1 MEGAIV
7 QRDGADMNTEPVPA
21 AKTPWLSSLGQ
32 LSTVTAALSVLIVC
46 LAFIHEWAYFR
57 VVGMQFQALMSPS
70 DYITSVIGWLPLLAL
85 GMTVPWLN
93 EMFTRRLE
101 GFRPLAEIRATYK
114 TPRRAWWAYD
124 APYVMMGWILIV
136 LGVVAGLFLPWSFSA
151 PVLLLSASIAW
162 FWAIAWYISH
172 KHVAARMTPAKS
184 LVLFFAPP
192 IAAMAF
198 GVGHSSA
205 QMDLQSTDARYVI
218 RSNRIML
225 KRTFEC

>member
-1 MEGAIV
+1 MSLTHSAMWRIRAAMAGSPLGVIEKQFASFVGRAVGMEGAIV

-70 DYITSVIGWLPLLAL
+70 DYITSVIGWLPLFAL

-101 GFRPLAEIRATYK
+101 GFVLSRKFEQLTKR
-114 TPRRAWWAYD
+114 
-124 APYVMMGWILIV
+124 
-136 LGVVAGLFLPWSFSA
+136 LGVHGG
-151 PVLLLSASIAW
+151 
-162 FWAIAWYISH
+162 H
-172 KHVAARMTPAKS
+172 MMRRM
-184 LVLFFAPP
+184 
-192 IAAMAF
+192 
-198 GVGHSSA
+198 
-205 QMDLQSTDARYVI
+205 
-218 RSNRIML
+218 
-225 KRTFEC
+225 